1 MELKISNLIKNE
13 ELNNYANGKKL
24 NYKTLIDCSDGKNPY
39 GCSKNI
45 LQILNKINM
54 EDITDYSHDNKFK
67 EEIAKYW
74 NIKTNNIVLY
84 DGSIE
89 GLCAVNLLFRTANPK
104 LLTFIPHFPDF
115 SNYSK
120 IMGYEHKKIL
130 LNRENNYK
138 YDIDEMIRNIDD
150 FVNVIYIDTPNN
162 PTGQILNK
170 VEAIKLIEY
179 AEKRGIGVIIDEA
192 YGDYVAKEE
201 SCIDLVNKYN
211 NLLVIRTFSK
221 GFGLAGLRAGYV
233 ISNEKVCSYLE
244 KISSPYNISL
254 ISKKLAIS
262 AIKDIKFLEDCMK
275 KIEKNKIELSKAIQ
289 GKLRMAVTHKSASI
303 CLLYSD
309 NDIDLCQKFAEYGIK
324 VYSGNSFEGLG
335 RNSVRLNLPCEEKM
349 EKLLELIKK
358 FEI

>member
-13 ELNNYANGKKL
+13 ELNNYANEKKS

-45 LQILNKINM
+45 LQMLNKIDV

-89 GLCAVNLLFRTANPK
+89 GLCEVNLLFRTANAK
-104 LLTFIPHFPDF
+104 LLTYIPHFPDF

-120 IMGYEHKKIL
+120 IMGYEHKRIL

-138 YDIDEMIRNIDD
+138 YDIEEMIKNIDD

-162 PTGQILNK
+162 PTGQILK
-170 VEAIKLIEY
+170 KSDAIKLIEY
-179 AEKRGIGVIIDEA
+179 AEKKGIGVIIDEA
-192 YGDYVAKEE
+192 YGDYVAKED

-233 ISNEKVCSYLE
+233 ISNEKICRYLE
-244 KISSPYNISL
+244 KISSPYNISS

-262 AIKDIKFLEDCMK
+262 AIKDSQFLENCK
-275 KIEKNKIELSKAIQ
+275 EKIEKNKKELLKTIQ
-289 GKLRMAVTHKSASI
+289 GKLRMAVTHKSTSI

-309 NDIDLCQKFAEYGIK
+309 NDIDLCQKFAEVGIK
-324 VYSGNSFEGLG
+324 VYSGISFEGIE

-349 EKLLELIKK
+349 EELLELIKK
-358 FEI
+358 IEI